1 MEEYNAVLAYFDR
14 KGSTHFTKPNQRDLR
29 AILSTTQT
37 TEERERDLRR
47 ISQLPE
53 MQQPHK
59 TQSIVEEDENDVT
72 DNFDERSTTRAS
84 GSTGLKRKIS
94 EDMTDKNKKHPGANT
109 VIYMYNPTISTQI
122 LGASSSSTSPRTPPA
137 KDGTTTVQSTPR
149 AT

>member
-1 MEEYNAVLAYFDR
+1 MEEYNAVLAYFGR
-14 KGSTHFTKPNQRDLR
+14 KGSTHFTRPNQRDLR

-53 MQQPHK
+53 MQPHK
-59 TQSIVEEDENDVT
+59 TQSIAEEDEIDAN

-84 GSTGLKRKIS
+84 ASSLKRKIS
-94 EDMTDKNKKHPGANT
+94 EDTTDKNKKHPGANT

-122 LGASSSSTSPRTPPA
+122 LGTASSSTSPRTPPT
-137 KDGTTTVQSTPR
+137 KEGTTT
-149 AT
+149 